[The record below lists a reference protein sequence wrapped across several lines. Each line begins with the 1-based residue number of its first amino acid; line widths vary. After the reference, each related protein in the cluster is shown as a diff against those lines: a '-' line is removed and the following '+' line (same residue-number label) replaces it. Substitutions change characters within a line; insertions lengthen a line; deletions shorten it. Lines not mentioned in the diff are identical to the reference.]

1 MRRLLF
7 CLFFVLSTTCST
19 ATAEEATV
27 ENVRLSLDKYNELVE
42 ASRSGEKV
50 PPLAPAGY
58 ALGTANIQLQN
69 TRNDK
74 EISAQVTITLSLKV
88 LIDEWQGI
96 PILPAG
102 TPIQTATLDNRPVQL
117 VSSAH
122 GLLWATNKVG
132 DHNLRLTYTLD
143 ATRAS
148 GGYTLSLPLPFA
160 ASSTINAN
168 LPPSIANVSVIPA
181 AGTNITSS
189 RSSTQVRAT
198 VPGGHGVQ
206 ISWNAPT
213 EGGHSLSRAAYR
225 GTMKDE
231 AISWSGTLQVELFDD
246 KPRTFKVL
254 PQAVTLSDLRVD
266 GESTPILLDD
276 GYFAAR
282 VSGKGKHEINIAFQ
296 SPVDKAS
303 GAPSVRLSVPKV
315 PVSEF
320 FLGLEGS
327 KEVQVSPAAP
337 VSREEKDG
345 STVSHVF
352 VPMTEE
358 VTFTWNEALPE
369 EVEEKV
375 RANAGIY
382 HTTFAEEGV
391 LYATAWVDVDI
402 TRGETNLI
410 TLSMPKGIEINRLDS
425 DNKAIADWR
434 VEKGESRDLLRVF
447 FHHKRKGQLR
457 FAVHFDR
464 SLSNNKEDTKFE
476 IPLIRAEDVN
486 RQRGMLALLTSKE
499 RTLKPQMDESLTRV
513 GENQLPAFVRQSA
526 DKTIA
531 HTYKYVDVAPKLVV
545 LATKPERK
553 QGKFDAVVN
562 TLVSLSDV
570 TMQGSASIEVNVKS
584 GSIMDL
590 NLSLPSGINVLSL
603 TAPSLRTHNV
613 VSKDGGQAIE
623 IFFTQEME
631 GQFRVEA
638 SYERILSD
646 TDAAFAVPTL
656 TVDGAEVEQGRIAVE
671 ALSAVEVQAVS
682 TKQLS
687 SLEPSELPQQLV
699 LKTTNPI
706 LLAYKYVQTDPPYE
720 LQLQLTRHKEID
732 IQSATIDT
740 AHYSTLIT
748 EDGLSVT
755 SALFLVRN
763 SRQQFLRV
771 SLPEGS
777 KVWSA
782 YVDGKAEKPALA
794 SGDKKAGGPN
804 VLIKII
810 NSTDGFPVHL
820 IFQTPVTKV
829 GRLGVLE
836 SVLPKPDM
844 VVTNTSWN
852 VYLPDEVSYG
862 RVESNMKITTYGIR
876 MSGGAIARE
885 VSKLGQAAKMSQ
897 TIAPLQLNV
906 PTTGIRYSFQKL
918 YANQGNERAYF
929 SIGYT
934 AGIGAAMPLLAILL
948 GTALVW
954 YGVYLLSTKS
964 LVNSASSFAGGAGI
978 LGLVIG
984 YFGASPKPALYFSGL
999 IVLVA
1004 VGVLVKNVMA
1014 KKVAMPA
1021 FRLAADDGAE
1031 EVVDEEGEIQP

>member
-1 MRRLLF
+1 MRRLIF
-7 CLFFVLSTTCST
+7 CIFIALLTICST
-19 ATAEEATV
+19 AVSEEASV
-27 ENVRLSLDKYNELVE
+27 ENVRLSLEKYNQLVE
-42 ASRSGEKV
+42 ASRKGEKL
-50 PPLAPAGY
+50 PPIAPAGY
-58 ALGTANIQLQN
+58 ALGTADIQVQNI
-69 TRNDK
+69 RNEK
-74 EISAQVTITLSLKV
+74 TVSARVIVTLSLKV

-102 TPIQTATLDNRPVQL
+102 TSIESATLDNRPVQL
-117 VSSAH
+117 VPSTH
-122 GLLWATNKVG
+122 GLLWATNKSG
-132 DHNLRLTYTLD
+132 DHSLRLTYTVD
-143 ATRAS
+143 ALSAS
-148 GGYTLSLPLPFA
+148 GGYTLSLPLPFSP
-160 ASSTINAN
+160 SSSINAN

-181 AGTNITSS
+181 SGTKITSNS
-189 RSSTQVRAT
+189 SSTMVRAT

-225 GTMKDE
+225 GAMQDDAVRWT
-231 AISWSGTLQVELFDD
+231 GTLQVELFDD
-246 KPRTFKVL
+246 TPRVFKVL

-266 GESTPILLDD
+266 GESTPILLDE
-276 GYFAAR
+276 GHFAAR
-282 VSGKGKHEINIAFQ
+282 VSGKGKHEISIIFQ

-303 GAPSVRLSVPKV
+303 GAPSVRLSIPKV

-327 KEVQVSPAAP
+327 KEVRVTPAAP
-337 VSREEKDG
+337 VAREEKNG
-345 STVSHVF
+345 TTISHVF

-369 EVEEKV
+369 EVEEQV

-391 LYATAWVDVDI
+391 LYATAWVDIDI

-425 DNKAIADWR
+425 DGKAIADWR
-434 VEKGESRDLLRVF
+434 VEKGETRDMLRVF

-464 SLSNNKEDTKFE
+464 SLSNNKKDTQFD
-476 IPLIRAEDVN
+476 IPLIRAENVN

-499 RTLKPQMDESLTRV
+499 RTLKPQSDESLTRV
-513 GENQLPAFVRQSA
+513 GENQLPAFVRQTA

-545 LATKPERK
+545 VATKPERK

-613 VSKDGGQAIE
+613 VNKEGNQAIE

-646 TDAAFAVPTL
+646 TDSAFAVPTL

-687 SLEPSELPQQLV
+687 SLEPNELPQQLV

-720 LQLQLTRHKEID
+720 LQLQLTRHQEID

-740 AHYSTLIT
+740 AQYSTLIT

-755 SALFLVRN
+755 SALFMVRN

-794 SGDKKAGGPN
+794 SADRKSGGPN

-820 IFQTPVTKV
+820 IFQTSVSKV

-844 VVTNTSWN
+844 VVTNTTWN

-862 RVESNMKITTYGIR
+862 RVDSNMKVITSGIR
-876 MSGGAIARE
+876 MSGGAIERE
-885 VSKLGQAAKMSQ
+885 VSQLGRAAKMSQ

-918 YANQGNERAYF
+918 YANQGDERAYF

-934 AGIGAAMPLLAILL
+934 AGLGAAIPLVGTLL
-948 GTALVW
+948 GTALLW
-954 YGVYLLSTKS
+954 FGLFLLTRRTWT
-964 LVNSASSFAGGAGI
+964 NAASCIALAACI
-978 LGLVIG
+978 LGFAIA
-984 YFGASPKPALYFSGL
+984 YFGTSAKPALYLSGL
-999 IVLVA
+999 VVLVA
-1004 VGVLVKNVMA
+1004 VGALVKNYMG
-1014 KKVAMPA
+1014 
-1021 FRLAADDGAE
+1021 RS
-1031 EVVDEEGEIQP
+1031 EEGLTASDVAKEESGPQQL